1 MQKRLTIYAVSW
13 KLGGLAGGA
22 GNHLQALRRNTF
34 ITSMK
39 LALNLQPVTGIM
51 M

>member
-1 MQKRLTIYAVSW
+1 MPFLW
-13 KLGGLAGGA
+13 KLGGLTGGA

-39 LALNLQPVTGIM
+39 LALNLQPVTTATGIM